1 MKSKS
6 FIVSEFQEL
15 SPQNGRRSFY
25 NKAHIIYTKD
35 GNVFLKSYD
44 TIICRIDRAN
54 RKVYRYT
61 DHISHTTCAH
71 IKSFITEF
79 IGGSFYI
86 RGDYWKLPLEKQPKI
101 RMTF

>member
-6 FIVSEFQEL
+6 FIGSEYVEL
-15 SPQNGRRSFY
+15 SPHNGRRSFY

-35 GNVFLKSYD
+35 DNVFLKSYD
-44 TIICRIDRAN
+44 TIICRVDKTN
-54 RKVYRYT
+54 GNVYRYT
-61 DHISHTTCAH
+61 DRISNTTCAH

-79 IGGSFYI
+79 VGSRFYI

-101 RMTF
+101 RMTL